1 MSDDQAVRLADA
13 GAVEPEGEGRFRV
26 TLADRFTAFG
36 RPTGGY
42 LQCVMASAALAGA
55 SEAGATHLHA
65 TAVATNFNAAPSP
78 GPAIATT
85 RVRRV
90 GRAASFVH
98 VTLTQGEVVTTE
110 SLVTLGSLS
119 ETSRAKYQGSA
130 APAIAAVADCDVLAS
145 HEDLDFHRAVEFRGD
160 PTATSWW
167 GAAGDVA
174 DDVAVGGEVA
184 LWLRLRDEGRP
195 WDPWSTLFA
204 TDALP
209 PATITL
215 GSTGWVPTLQL
226 TSYVRRIPSSEWLL
240 ARQWCVTVADGSVD
254 ERCEVFDASGELVAS
269 SSQLAL
275 VRFGAGNG

>member
-1 MSDDQAVRLADA
+1 MSDDHAVRLADA
-13 GAVEPEGEGRFRV
+13 GAVEPEGEGRFCV
-26 TLADRFTAFG
+26 ALADRFTAFG

-65 TAVATNFNAAPSP
+65 TAVSTNFNAAPSP

-90 GRAASFVH
+90 GRSASFVH

-119 ETSRAKYQGSA
+119 ETSRAGYQGSV
-130 APAIAAVADCDVLAS
+130 APSIAAVEECDVLAA
-145 HEDLDFHRAVEFRGD
+145 HEDLDFHRALEFRGD
-160 PTATSWW
+160 PTSTSWW
-167 GAAGDVA
+167 GVDGDVA
-174 DDVAVGGEVA
+174 GDGEVV

-209 PATITL
+209 PATIAL

-226 TSYVRRIPSSEWLL
+226 TSYVRRIPSSEWLC

-275 VRFGAGNG
+275 VRFGARNG